1 MPFRSFSEGGYNMY
15 MQERKN
21 FVRRKEDFVC
31 EHCGQ
36 KVIGDGYTDH
46 CPKCL
51 YSKHVDNVP
60 GDRENDCG
68 GLMKPIRAEQ
78 VGQEIKL
85 VYKCLDCDGE
95 FRVKISKMMIVKK
108 SLK

>member
-1 MPFRSFSEGGYNMY
+1 

-21 FVRRKEDFVC
+21 FVRKKEDFVC

-36 KVIGDGYTDH
+36 KVKGDGYTDH

-51 YSKHVDNVP
+51 YSKHVDEVP
-60 GDRENDCG
+60 GDRRNDCD

-78 VGQEIKL
+78 VGQDIKL
-85 VYKCLDCDGE
+85 VYRCLDCDAK
-95 FRVKISKMMIVKK
+95 FRVKTSKNDDNEAINQVMRNAI
-108 SLK
+108 L